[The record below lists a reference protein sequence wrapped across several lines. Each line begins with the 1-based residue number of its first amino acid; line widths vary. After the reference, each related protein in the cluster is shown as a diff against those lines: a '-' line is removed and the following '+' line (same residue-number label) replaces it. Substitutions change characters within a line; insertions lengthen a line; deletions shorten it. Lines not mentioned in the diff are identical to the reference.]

1 MLDDES
7 GSSSSSAPEDEV
19 GDLVTGKIGSNF
31 IKTLAKLRTK
41 DPEIYQQNKFF
52 FDGKTWDFF
61 A

>member
-19 GDLVTGKIGSNF
+19 GDLVTDNVESKF

-41 DPEIYQQNKFF
+41 NPEIYQQNKFF
-52 FDGKTWDFF
+52 FDGKD
-61 A
+61 

>member
-1 MLDDES
+1 MLDDGS

-52 FDGKTWDFF
+52 FDGKT
-61 A
+61 